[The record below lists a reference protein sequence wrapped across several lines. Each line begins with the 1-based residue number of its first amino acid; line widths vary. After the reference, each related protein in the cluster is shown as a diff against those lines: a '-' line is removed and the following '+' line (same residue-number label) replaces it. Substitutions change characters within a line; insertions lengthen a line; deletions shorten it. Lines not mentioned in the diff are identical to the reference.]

1 VRGVVRDLRSPRP
14 VSDLELGPLD
24 QVSDEGPGAQAAAT
38 PGCAVAFLAWGSWRE
53 PASVGRV
60 GRERR
65 RLGPES
71 GRARGPH
78 MATPPSPTR
87 PSRCGMEQ
95 LRVPKLLAGA
105 LAAVS
110 GAVVASLFGVEGTLI
125 GAALV
130 SLLVA
135 PAEAVYTHSLASAH
149 RVARRSLVRRVGE
162 QAGASEEAASE
173 EAASEAHPQPI
184 RWQRVAVAAV
194 LAFGI
199 AVAAITGVETVA
211 NQPLASLFGSRA
223 RPGASTSVG
232 LVVTG
237 ADRSAP
243 PATRAPATST
253 TSTSEPAP
261 TTTAPV
267 AVPTTTAPVPTV
279 PSTTTATTAT
289 PGTHAPTTQRR

>member
-1 VRGVVRDLRSPRP
+1 
-14 VSDLELGPLD
+14 
-24 QVSDEGPGAQAAAT
+24 
-38 PGCAVAFLAWGSWRE
+38 
-53 PASVGRV
+53 
-60 GRERR
+60 
-65 RLGPES
+65 
-71 GRARGPH
+71 
-78 MATPPSPTR
+78 
-87 PSRCGMEQ
+87 MEQ
-95 LRVPKLLAGA
+95 LRIPKLLAGA

-110 GAVVASLFGVEGTLI
+110 GAVVASFFGVEGTLI

-162 QAGASEEAASE
+162 QAGTSEEAASE
-173 EAASEAHPQPI
+173 EGASEEGASEAHPQPI

-232 LVVTG
+232 VVVAG
-237 ADRSAP
+237 ADRSPP

-253 TSTSEPAP
+253 TSPSGPAP

-267 AVPTTTAPVPTV
+267 AVPTTTAPAPTV